1 MSIPFN
7 QDASV
12 QQTYTTF
19 PYTITNVDTYV
30 TSNYVLTASNQI
42 INKINSDIG
51 TVNTNL
57 TNNYYNKTST
67 DTLLNAKQA
76 NLSFTTPLAN
86 SGNTVS
92 INLSAYSTT
101 GNDASYYTKSS
112 TDTLLN
118 AKQNTLTSAT
128 TLLGNGNAI
137 TNINYNNIPNRLTF
151 LSPLSSNATNQVS
164 IDLSSYSTT
173 ATINN
178 QITNT
183 SNYILNTQN
192 TLQTNINTNL
202 LYSSNFTTGTSNI
215 LVSRILNEVTTAQT
229 TLQTNINTN
238 LLYSSNF
245 TTGTS
250 NILVSRIISEQIN
263 TSNYV
268 FSKFLP
274 LIGGTLTN
282 TLNGPTINAT
292 TNLQEN
298 GTNLSA
304 KYLLLSGGI
313 LTGAI
318 TTNSTTGGNLIT
330 LNTSSTTA
338 TSAISFKNTTNNFGY
353 VGLGCVAYPNNYAS
367 NLFLETT
374 NDVIVNSGGFS
385 ATPKMILKS
394 SGNVGIG
401 ILNPNCRLYISANLA
416 ASATVYAMR
425 LSCGAATDGGGFGT
439 LLGLGSEPNG
449 WSKCAIGHTRTGNY
463 DRGAI
468 VFLTRDTQDGADC
481 TMADERMRISSTG
494 GVAIG
499 NNDPYNYKLFVNGV
513 TYINDNLKV
522 AGIANIHNNSP
533 YAVVNNFMAIGS
545 LTIGGLTANYGCG
558 NNWTSNTAGLM
569 MECLDNT
576 EIMIHDSGSRLVS
589 AMAYYG
595 GATNRIYIG
604 RDAGWGSTP
613 VTISNNLTINGNVSC
628 AGKITLLGELVNG
641 NWKMTNDSD
650 YCRLYNSAGTTYFNF
665 AAKTIYASDSLIV
678 VLNGSFAGTL
688 YVGQAT
694 TIRAIVNDRGSYD
707 HSQAPLTI
715 TNQTVTGTTLNDS
728 LPVLNL
734 CRQGVGGVAY
744 GARATMCLSRFE
756 NVNLWSRTRLDFKLA
771 SDTYNDVFA
780 MTLRSDGNTYFYP
793 NPQYINNTNGANYA
807 VNLNVACFTTGYATA
822 PFISCIVNDGWNGID
837 TSTIITAQSGA
848 NSGYWNGSRIYLDGS
863 YNTNSG
869 SGSYGSKINFQSQGS
884 GGSWGTNA
892 IFATTTGGGG
902 TIVSHFYFYGTVYYY
917 SLSAITSDIITKKDI
932 IKITD
937 ALNKIEKINGIEYI
951 SILTDE
957 KRVGIIAQDVEKVYP
972 ELVSTDEEGIKG
984 VCYTSLIGLLVE
996 GIKELNKNN
1005 QELKDELNQIKEDMK
1020 QMKELLYQFSQKV

>member
-192 TLQTNINTNL
+192 TLQTNINTTSTS
-202 LYSSNFTTGTSNI
+202 SSNFTTGTSNI

-229 TLQTNINTN
+229 TLQTNINTTSTS
-238 LLYSSNF
+238 SSNF

-304 KYLLLSGGI
+304 KYLALSGGI

-449 WSKCAIGHTRTGNY
+449 WSKCAIGHTRTGSY

-468 VFLTRDTQDGADC
+468 VFLTRDTVDGADC

-499 NNDPYNYKLFVNGV
+499 RPDVASDGTLTISKNGSGYRNFKFGYDANFNFCMGDFGGGTSGNTWASTQFNINWSTGNVGIGAVNQTQKLYVNGNASIIGDLATNANLSV
-513 TYINDNLKV
+513 GTNIYANGDKLNFPDVLNQYKINLWSTN
-522 AGIANIHNNSP
+522 AYGFGITGGTLMYSSAQYHRFYNSGNN
-533 YAVVNNFMAIGS
+533 VNTVQFDDVGNVNMLGS
-545 LTIGGLTANYGCG
+545 LSVGTTGSIGGLLRHRQSFNYGETLSYTVGYNGGNQSGWFWTTNSFWAGYATPSYLTIAVICPGLSVWFGRAYLAGTGGFYRIDTDYKTPTG
-558 NNWTSNTAGLM
+558 NNLNA
-569 MECLDNT
+569 LDVV
-576 EIMIHDSGSRLVS
+576 D
-589 AMAYYG
+589 Y
-595 GATNRIYIG
+595 
-604 RDAGWGSTP
+604 WGP
-613 VTISNNLTINGNVSC
+613 
-628 AGKITLLGELVNG
+628 
-641 NWKMTNDSD
+641 
-650 YCRLYNSAGTTYFNF
+650 
-665 AAKTIYASDSLIV
+665 
-678 VLNGSFAGTL
+678 
-688 YVGQAT
+688 
-694 TIRAIVNDRGSYD
+694 
-707 HSQAPLTI
+707 
-715 TNQTVTGTTLNDS
+715 
-728 LPVLNL
+728 
-734 CRQGVGGVAY
+734 Y
-744 GARATMCLSRFE
+744 GANS
-756 NVNLWSRTRLDFKLA
+756 
-771 SDTYNDVFA
+771 
-780 MTLRSDGNTYFYP
+780 LRIST
-793 NPQYINNTNGANYA
+793 TNGA
-807 VNLNVACFTTGYATA
+807 
-822 PFISCIVNDGWNGID
+822 
-837 TSTIITAQSGA
+837 
-848 NSGYWNGSRIYLDGS
+848 
-863 YNTNSG
+863 
-869 SGSYGSKINFQSQGS
+869 YGGNM
-884 GGSWGTNA
+884 
-892 IFATTTGGGG
+892 
-902 TIVSHFYFYGTVYYY
+902 
-917 SLSAITSDIITKKDI
+917 I
-932 IKITD
+932 IKIS
-937 ALNKIEKINGIEYI
+937 G
-951 SILTDE
+951 
-957 KRVGIIAQDVEKVYP
+957 
-972 ELVSTDEEGIKG
+972 
-984 VCYTSLIGLLVE
+984 
-996 GIKELNKNN
+996 
-1005 QELKDELNQIKEDMK
+1005 
-1020 QMKELLYQFSQKV
+1020 